1 MSARRGFSFHVGGI
15 EDAIVAA
22 LKAYCAGYKPDV
34 STYGGE
40 LDAKNLREA
49 LSQLQSRFPLFL
61 VSYGDG
67 YDILLSPLGPEVGA
81 PREYL
86 HKCSFTVICASDN
99 ARGEQERR
107 RGATGDV
114 GVYDM
119 IEDAQTALWRMQFV
133 AVLGESEKVILNP
146 DPLDPAGVEYIAH
159 LPELTAYAVHFETG
173 FIYATPD
180 RREPG
185 SQVQEIEVEIFPSSR
200 GTNPALPGVVIR

>member
-22 LKAYCAGYKPDV
+22 LTAYCEGYKPDV
-34 STYGGE
+34 ATYGGE

-67 YDILLSPLGPEVGA
+67 EDILRSPLGPEVGA

-107 RGATGDV
+107 RGALADV

-133 AVLGESEKVILNP
+133 AAMEGGEKIILNP

-180 RREPG
+180 RREAG
-185 SQVQEIEVEIFPSSR
+185 SMVQEIAIRIFPGSAGR
-200 GTNPALPGVVIR
+200 NIDRPGVTLD